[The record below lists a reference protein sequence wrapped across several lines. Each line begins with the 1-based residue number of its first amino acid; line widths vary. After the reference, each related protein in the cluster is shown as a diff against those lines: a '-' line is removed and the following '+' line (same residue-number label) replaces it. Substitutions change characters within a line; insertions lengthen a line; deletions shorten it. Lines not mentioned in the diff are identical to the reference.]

1 LEASETG
8 QRPTLRVV
16 VEGQSRLLDPIVG
29 DDVYFVAREALR
41 NALRHGRAAEIEIEL
56 TFSRASFSMRIR
68 DNGVGIDP
76 AILREG
82 RRLSHWGLPG
92 MRERA
97 QVMGAKLRVWSE
109 QAAGTEIEVS
119 IPGTIAYG
127 SRPSHERSNAQGE
140 NE

>member
-68 DNGVGIDP
+68 DNG
-76 AILREG
+76 A
-82 RRLSHWGLPG
+82 GLIPRYFAKDAASVIG
-92 MRERA
+92 GFPECANERKSWVPSYESGVSKP
-97 QVMGAKLRVWSE
+97 QVPR
-109 QAAGTEIEVS
+109 
-119 IPGTIAYG
+119 
-127 SRPSHERSNAQGE
+127 
-140 NE
+140 